1 MSRKVLG
8 LDIRPDSLCAV
19 LVKGSLRESRIA
31 ASLTV
36 PIATA
41 GDEPG
46 GLPAALEAVA
56 AAMDLQNADCVVS
69 VPASLF
75 SCRNVF
81 VPFGNAKK
89 IRMVLPYELEPHLPY
104 PADEMLV
111 DFTIL
116 DGSEDRGET
125 ELLTVA
131 VERQRLAP
139 VLAALAAVKIDP
151 ERVTLS
157 GFAVAAWIGRNT
169 DPDQTALCLDI
180 DETSGALFVVAGA
193 RVRLIRTF
201 PLPDDPAARVRAV
214 RSHIRLTI
222 GALNEL
228 PGTPK
233 PPAAIFLTGS
243 GIADMNL
250 GVLAEGQPIELKP
263 ADLTRLLGVPH
274 DDDAG
279 AWDPLRMDGALAL
292 VLAEIEGLESLNV
305 YRSQFPGRKIISRHR
320 ENLVRTGLLAAAVL
334 VLMFVSVLIQS
345 TLLNNRVAELD
356 QQMAAV
362 FREAFP
368 DAKKVADPYQQ
379 MQIHLQELKKTA
391 ALPGETLV
399 TLRSIDILKSI
410 SENIPEEIP
419 VVLDRMV
426 IGPETILISG
436 TTAAFNAVDE
446 IKGHLER
453 VGEFKKVTIS
463 SANMDRT
470 GKEVNF
476 QLKVD
481 L

>member
-8 LDIRPDSLCAV
+8 LDIRSDSLCAV

-36 PIATA
+36 PIEAA
-41 GDEPG
+41 GDESG
-46 GLPAALEAVA
+46 GLPAAIEAVK

-81 VPFGNAKK
+81 VPFGNSKK

-111 DFTIL
+111 DFAIL
-116 DGSEDRGET
+116 DGSEDRSET

-131 VERQRLAP
+131 MERQRLAP
-139 VLAALAAVKIDP
+139 VLAALAAVKIEP

-157 GFAVAAWIGRNT
+157 GFAAAAWIGRNIE
-169 DPDQTALCLDI
+169 PDQTALCLDI
-180 DETSGALFVVAGA
+180 DETSGALFVVAGS

-201 PLPDDPAARVRAV
+201 PLPPDPAARGRAI
-214 RSHIRLTI
+214 RSHIRLTM
-222 GALNEL
+222 GALNEI
-228 PGTPK
+228 PGSPK

-243 GIADMNL
+243 GIAGMNIEA
-250 GVLAEGQPIELKP
+250 LADALPIELKP
-263 ADLTRLLGVPH
+263 ADLTRLLAVPH

-279 AWDPLRMDGALAL
+279 TWDPLQMDGALAL

-320 ENLVRTGLLAAAVL
+320 ENLIRTGVLAAAVL
-334 VLMFVSVLIQS
+334 VLMFASVLIQS
-345 TLLNNRVAELD
+345 SLLSSRVADLD
-356 QQMAAV
+356 QQIAAV

-379 MQIHLQELKKTA
+379 MQINMQELKKNA
-391 ALPGETLV
+391 ALPGEALSTLS
-399 TLRSIDILKSI
+399 SIDVLKNISDSI
-410 SENIPEEIP
+410 PAEIQ

-426 IGPETILISG
+426 IGPEAILISG
-436 TTAAFNAVDE
+436 TTAGFNAVDE

-453 VGEFKKVTIS
+453 ISEFKKVTIS

>member
-8 LDIRPDSLCAV
+8 LDIRSDSLSAV

-36 PIATA
+36 PIDAT
-41 GDEPG
+41 GDESG

-81 VPFGNAKK
+81 VPFGNSKK

-125 ELLTVA
+125 EVLTVA

-139 VLAALAAVKIDP
+139 ILAALAAVKIEP

-157 GFAVAAWIGRNT
+157 GFAAAAWIGRNIE
-169 DPDQTALCLDI
+169 PDQTALCLDI
-180 DETSGALFVVAGA
+180 GETSGALFVVAGA

-201 PLPDDPAARVRAV
+201 PLPADPAARGRAV
-214 RSHIRLTI
+214 RSHIRLTM

-228 PGTPK
+228 SGAPK

-243 GIADMNL
+243 GIAGMNL
-250 GVLAEGQPIELKP
+250 EVLADALPVELKP

-320 ENLVRTGLLAAAVL
+320 ENLVRTGILAAAVL
-334 VLMFVSVLIQS
+334 VLMFASVLIQS
-345 TLLNNRVAELD
+345 SPAE
-356 QQMAAV
+356 QP
-362 FREAFP
+362 RGGP
-368 DAKKVADPYQQ
+368 GPADRRR
-379 MQIHLQELKKTA
+379 
-391 ALPGETLV
+391 LPGDLPGRQEGRRPLPADADQPAGV
-399 TLRSIDILKSI
+399 
-410 SENIPEEIP
+410 EEKRGTP
-419 VVLDRMV
+419 RRGVVHAAQHRHPQEHQRQHPGGDPGRARPHGDR
-426 IGPETILISG
+426 
-436 TTAAFNAVDE
+436 A
-446 IKGHLER
+446 
-453 VGEFKKVTIS
+453 
-463 SANMDRT
+463 
-470 GKEVNF
+470 
-476 QLKVD
+476 
-481 L
+481 